1 VVYKNKT
8 QTYSSFPMADI
19 LYDDGTNAGT
29 TIFIQALSTNTLS
42 TQGIGEFYNLNIM
55 IFQHIMI
62 R

>member
-1 VVYKNKT
+1 
-8 QTYSSFPMADI
+8 MADI

-29 TIFIQALSTNTLS
+29 TIFIQALSNTLS
-42 TQGIGEFYNLNIM
+42 TSTQIGEFYNPNIM

>member
-1 VVYKNKT
+1 
-8 QTYSSFPMADI
+8 MADI